1 MDFESSQTYKNLQKA
16 FEGECKAS
24 GKYLVYGASAKD
36 QGYEELANIFLETSS
51 NEKEHAEIWS
61 RVLNRG
67 MQADIKTDLQDAIK
81 GESYE
86 WRTMYQEFANV
97 ARQEGFEEIANIFDG
112 VGMIERHHD
121 YRYQKFLDM
130 INNST
135 YFCKK
140 EPIMWICLNCGN
152 IYWGKCAPEKC
163 PVCNYPQRYYTP
175 LCDCL

>member
-51 NEKEHAEIWS
+51 NEKEHAEIWL

-67 MQADIKTDLQDAIK
+67 TLPDIKTDLQDAIK

-97 ARQEGFEEIANIFDG
+97 ARQEGYEEIANLFDG

-130 INNST
+130 ISNYT
-135 YFCKK
+135 YFCKN

-152 IYWGKCAPEKC
+152 IYWGKCVPEKC
-163 PVCNYPQRYYTP
+163 PVCNYPQGYYTP